1 MVIIFDYSYVCLQ
14 VSEPAEYYHNR
25 VIWSADV
32 DVSLMVSP
40 GIIPFV
46 ESLGNLESIVN
57 KKGYRIHF
65 CNNFI
70 FFVNMQF
77 LQF

>member
-46 ESLGNLESIVN
+46 ESLWNL
-57 KKGYRIHF
+57 
-65 CNNFI
+65 
-70 FFVNMQF
+70 
-77 LQF
+77 